1 MTPENGG
8 EQEEQ
13 HENHTDDEA
22 EQYPGHLA
30 GNRVE
35 DKDEDGKHLR
45 VVARTPHTAENSR
58 IAAIGKSV
66 AEVNPGYPADSP
78 VYVCTYESTLDERFG
93 AKWQEWN
100 GAYLAFMVGNYG
112 LQTYSFP
119 GPRLAKAEVRPAEKW
134 KEAAAGDG
142 GDA

>member
-1 MTPENGG
+1 MSNCTSDDG

-13 HENHTDDEA
+13 HENEA
-22 EQYPGHLA
+22 EQYPGHLP

-35 DKDEDGKHLR
+35 DAQEDGKHLR
-45 VVARTPHTAENSR
+45 VVARTPHCAEDSR
-58 IAAIGKSV
+58 IAAIGKTV
-66 AEVNPGYPADSP
+66 AQVNECPPDDV

-93 AKWQEWN
+93 AKWQEWT

-119 GPRLAKAEVRPAEKW
+119 GTRLAEAEDRPAEKW
-134 KEAAAGDG
+134 AEAAEDG
-142 GDA
+142 GGE